1 VKVSLTRPSSPAL
14 IVDFEVLLQESPRTL
29 LYFYPRD
36 NTPGCTLE
44 GQDFT
49 RLAAEFSALG
59 IAIVGVSRDNH
70 DSHLH
75 FQSNCGIGIPL
86 IADDGSLCDQF
97 SVMGSKNMY
106 GKMIFGLLRSTFL
119 LDSSGAILQEWRSV
133 RATGHAQKILTEL
146 SKSTK

>member
-1 VKVSLTRPSSPAL
+1 MDLDAL
-14 IVDFEVLLQESPRTL
+14 LRESPRTL

-75 FQSNCGIGIPL
+75 FQSSCAIGIPL

-119 LDSSGAILQEWRSV
+119 LDQSGVILQEWRSV